1 MSDKPDFREL
11 VGEDL
16 SRDEEEQLRR
26 VHDLLVAAGPPPE
39 LPPHLQEPVEPE
51 KPRDNVAYLPRR
63 RAGLL
68 LGLAAAIALFSL
80 VAGYVV
86 GAHRG
91 FKTDFEVAMHGT
103 AAGAGASA
111 TIHVGE
117 LDSAGNWPLKV
128 EVKGLK
134 TLPKGAFYEMY
145 LTRNGTPVAS
155 CGTFRSVD
163 DQSVRLNAPYIL
175 RNYDGWVVT
184 REGRGARIHPVVL
197 RTNQI

>member
-1 MSDKPDFREL
+1 M
-11 VGEDL
+11 
-16 SRDEEEQLRR
+16 
-26 VHDLLVAAGPPPE
+26 
-39 LPPHLQEPVEPE
+39 
-51 KPRDNVAYLPRR
+51 
-63 RAGLL
+63 
-68 LGLAAAIALFSL
+68 
-80 VAGYVV
+80 AGYVV

-117 LDSAGNWPLKV
+117 LDSAGNWPLKL

-155 CGTFRSVD
+155 CGTFRSID